1 MTVPFFG
8 DQAFWGEMCRRA
20 GVGPPPVAVENLTEQ
35 HLLEGLK
42 MLMDPLVRAVTCQST
57 FTAALLTHSEPA
69 AVCFQRWSFPS
80 Q

>member
-20 GVGPPPVAVENLTEQ
+20 GVGPPPVAIEHLTEQ
-35 HLLEGLK
+35 RLLEGLK

-57 FTAALLTHSEPA
+57 LIVAVLTHSEAA
-69 AVCFQRWSFPS
+69 AVCFQRWSFS
-80 Q
+80 YQ